1 MRQQFGLTWYTTV
14 DDIDTRSVSLKTTGL
29 EKVRVSVCLS
39 AKADGTKL
47 KPMIVFGGAKRELK
61 ALNEEFR
68 SRCVI
73 VSSINGWMN
82 EELTL
87 VWVERVF
94 GKFSFGR
101 CLLSWD
107 SFECHMMD
115 SVKEAVTTSK
125 SDLVIVP
132 GGCTKYIQAPD
143 VCWNKPF
150 KAFIGTKCDEWMS
163 EGVHQY
169 AEAAAANGKFISGAK
184 VFAAVPSVSQPI
196 NFISNFSY

>member
-1 MRQQFGLTWYTTV
+1 M
-14 DDIDTRSVSLKTTGL
+14 
-29 EKVRVSVCLS
+29 S

-47 KPMIVFGGAKRELK
+47 KLMIVFGGAKRESK
-61 ALNEEFR
+61 ALNKEFN
-68 SRCVI
+68 SRCV
-73 VSSINGWMN
+73 VASSKNAWMN

-87 VWVERVF
+87 VWAEKVL

-101 CLLSWD
+101 RLLSWD

-115 SVKEAVTTSK
+115 SVKEAVKTSN

-150 KAFIGTKCDEWMS
+150 KEFIGTKYDHWMA

-169 AEAAAANGKFISGAK
+169 TEAGNMK
-184 VFAAVPSVSQPI
+184 PPPR
-196 NFISNFSY
+196 

>member
-1 MRQQFGLTWYTTV
+1 
-14 DDIDTRSVSLKTTGL
+14 
-29 EKVRVSVCLS
+29 
-39 AKADGTKL
+39 
-47 KPMIVFGGAKRELK
+47 
-61 ALNEEFR
+61 
-68 SRCVI
+68 
-73 VSSINGWMN
+73 MN

-87 VWVERVF
+87 VWTEKVL

-101 CLLSWD
+101 RLLSWD

-115 SVKEAVTTSK
+115 SVKEAVKTSN

-150 KAFIGTKCDEWMS
+150 KEFIGTKYDHRIA

-169 AEAAAANGKFISGAK
+169 TEAGNMKPPPKEKDRSLDIRIMGSSFKGGDSRVVQVMCAESCK
-184 VFAAVPSVSQPI
+184 
-196 NFISNFSY
+196 

>member
-1 MRQQFGLTWYTTV
+1 M
-14 DDIDTRSVSLKTTGL
+14 
-29 EKVRVSVCLS
+29 SVCLS
-39 AKADGTKL
+39 AKANGTKL
-47 KPMIVFGGAKRELK
+47 KPIIICGSAKRESK

-73 VSSINGWMN
+73 VSSKNGWMN

-101 CLLSWD
+101 RLLSWD

-125 SDLVIVP
+125 SDLVIVA
-132 GGCTKYIQAPD
+132 GGCSKYIQALD

-150 KAFIGTKCDEWMS
+150 KEFIGTNYDEWMS
-163 EGVHQY
+163 EGVHRT
-169 AEAAAANGKFISGAK
+169 ARL
-184 VFAAVPSVSQPI
+184 VT
-196 NFISNFSY
+196 

>member
-1 MRQQFGLTWYTTV
+1 MNAPQKSLILKYTPP
-14 DDIDTRSVSLKTTGL
+14 SNKHPPLNKHPLPGHG
-29 EKVRVSVCLS
+29 KVRVSVCLS

-47 KPMIVFGGAKRELK
+47 KPMIVFGGAKRESK
-61 ALNEEFR
+61 ALNGEFK
-68 SRCVI
+68 SRCV
-73 VSSINGWMN
+73 VASSKNAWMN

-87 VWVERVF
+87 VWAEKVL

-101 CLLSWD
+101 RLLSWD

-115 SVKEAVTTSK
+115 SVKEAVKTSN

-150 KAFIGTKCDEWMS
+150 N
-163 EGVHQY
+163 VHILFPLFL
-169 AEAAAANGKFISGAK
+169 KF
-184 VFAAVPSVSQPI
+184 
-196 NFISNFSY
+196 